1 MFGVAFV
8 GACNVLKSATLLS
21 ATPERHS
28 QNWEQ
33 RSSATPF
40 FQNER
45 CVSGTPFFAKDRD
58 GSGTLYF
65 TLLICSPCL
74 FQIITIKNVVV
85 IQ

>member
-1 MFGVAFV
+1 MQCVKERHSF
-8 GACNVLKSATLLS
+8 
-21 ATPERHS
+21 ERHS
-28 QNWEQ
+28 QNEE
-33 RSSATPF
+33 RRRSATPF
-40 FQNER
+40 FQKER
-45 CVSGTPFFAKDRD
+45 CGSGTPFFAKERE